1 VTAKEK
7 SMTIIKAAAGCAVIA
22 SALAALAGHPIKA
35 VVFGACAVVL
45 MAGWLWQA
53 RRATRDSKD

>member
-1 VTAKEK
+1 
-7 SMTIIKAAAGCAVIA
+7 MTIIKAAAGCAVIA